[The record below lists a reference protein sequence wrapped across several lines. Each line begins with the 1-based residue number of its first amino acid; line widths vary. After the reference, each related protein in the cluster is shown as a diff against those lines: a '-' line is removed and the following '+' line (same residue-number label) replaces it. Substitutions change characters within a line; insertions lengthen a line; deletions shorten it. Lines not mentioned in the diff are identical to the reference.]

1 MNTVVAA
8 SSSDAASPPLE
19 RLGIVGNGQ
28 IIALVGAEGDIAW
41 CCWPRP
47 DDDPVFCE
55 LLGRGTSC
63 GRFSISVVGQTSSEF
78 HYRRNTAIAEACVR
92 DDRGNALRVTTWAP
106 KFIRHGREHRP
117 PMLIRKIEPISGRPV
132 VRVTLRPASHFGE
145 HPHAMQLGMHHVS
158 FSDGGRSVR
167 VTTDASVSYLAEDR
181 AFIVDRCMHFVLA
194 EDGPLTAPI
203 HQLGADMF
211 EATERYWT
219 TWVRRL
225 AIPYE
230 WQAEVI
236 RAAITLQLCCF
247 EDTGGM
253 ISAPTTSIPAAP
265 DGSQNWD
272 YRYCWLRQAPHLVH
286 ALSLL
291 GAVDTA
297 ESQIRFL
304 EDLLVREGASRLQ
317 SVYGLSGER
326 DLQERDL
333 ARDATWGPI
342 RVGNQAHC
350 QSQHDVYGSV
360 ILACSRA
367 FHDERF
373 ERTGDASLFER
384 LEALGER
391 AVPLFDRRDAGP
403 FESRAK
409 PRRYTH
415 SAAMCW
421 AACDRLSRIAQ
432 RLSLTDRAGFWKKR
446 ADFLRVQILSHIWR
460 ESRGCFSAVMD
471 EDEIDASLLLLPE
484 LGLVSCRDPRWLATL
499 EVIGRELRSGD
510 FLMRARPGS
519 GEEPEQLYTL
529 SSLWWAR
536 AQAAVGRYDEAR
548 ETFEKVLRGRNGLG
562 LLSERFDARTGR
574 LWGNFPHTA
583 AMAAIITTA
592 ARLSCDWDAAA

>member
-1 MNTVVAA
+1 MNTVALA
-8 SSSDAASPPLE
+8 SSSHAASPQLD
-19 RLGIVGNGQ
+19 RLGIIGNGQ
-28 IIALVGAEGDIAW
+28 IIALVGADGDIAW

-47 DDDPVFCE
+47 DDDPVFCD
-55 LLGRGTSC
+55 LLGRDTAC
-63 GRFSISVVGQTSSEF
+63 GRFAISVVGQVRSEF
-78 HYRRNTAIAEACVR
+78 QYRRNTAIAEACVY

-106 KFIRHGREHRP
+106 KYRRHGREHRP
-117 PMLIRKIEPISGRPV
+117 PMLIRRIEPISGRPV
-132 VRVTLRPASHFGE
+132 ARVSISPAAEFGR
-145 HPHAMQLGMHHVS
+145 HRRTMQVGVHHVS
-158 FSDGGRSVR
+158 FTDGGRSVR
-167 VTTDASVSYLAEDR
+167 VTTDASVSYLAEER
-181 AFIVDRCMHFVLA
+181 AFIVDRCMYFVLS
-194 EDGPLTAPI
+194 EDEPLAASI
-203 HQLGADMF
+203 HQLGGEML

-219 TWVRRL
+219 SWVRRL

-247 EDTGGM
+247 EDTGGV
-253 ISAPTTSIPAAP
+253 ISAPTTSVPAAP

-272 YRYCWLRQAPHLVH
+272 YRYCWLRQAPHLVR
-286 ALSLL
+286 ALSLI

-297 ESQIRFL
+297 ESQVRFL
-304 EDLLVREGASRLQ
+304 EDLVVREGPSRLQ

-326 DLQERDL
+326 DLEERDL
-333 ARDATWGPI
+333 ADGSSRGPI
-342 RVGNQAHC
+342 RIGNLAHR

-373 ERTGDASLFER
+373 ERAGDVSLFER

-421 AACDRLSRIAQ
+421 AACDRLARVAE
-432 RLSLTDRAGFWKKR
+432 RLSLADRAGYWKKR
-446 ADFLRVQILSHIWR
+446 ADFLRVQILSRIWR
-460 ESRGCFSAVMD
+460 DSRGCFSAVLD
-471 EDEIDASLLLLPE
+471 EDCVDASLLHLPE
-484 LGLVSCRDPRWLATL
+484 LGLVSPRDPQWLATL
-499 EVIGRELRSGD
+499 DVIGRELRNGD
-510 FLMRARPGS
+510 FLMRSRPGT

-529 SSLWWAR
+529 SSLWWAN
-536 AQAAVGRYDEAR
+536 AQAAAGRYDRAR
-548 ETFEKVLRGRNGLG
+548 ETFENVLRSRNGLG
-562 LLSERFDARTGR
+562 LLSERLDARTGR

-592 ARLSCDWDAAA
+592 ARLSRNWDEAT